1 MVKKHLTRQL
11 PDGRVA
17 KRVFLPVNPRQ
28 VIDEMKQQE
37 AELSRVK
44 SSTIEIQLA
53 EEFKKQTENCVAL
66 VIKDT
71 EITGQRALIAKRCL
85 TNLIIENGV
94 IMMGKSYAR
103 KNLNKQ
109 KIGKKRN

>member
-1 MVKKHLTRQL
+1 MVKKSLIKRL
-11 PDGRVA
+11 PDGRTA
-17 KRVFLPVNPRQ
+17 KRVYLKHNPRQ

-44 SSTIEIQLA
+44 SSTIDILLA
-53 EEFKKQTENCVAL
+53 EEFRKQTENCVTL
-66 VIKDT
+66 VINDT

-94 IMMGKSYAR
+94 IMMGKCHAR
-103 KNLNKQ
+103 NKF
-109 KIGKKRN
+109 KKQRN